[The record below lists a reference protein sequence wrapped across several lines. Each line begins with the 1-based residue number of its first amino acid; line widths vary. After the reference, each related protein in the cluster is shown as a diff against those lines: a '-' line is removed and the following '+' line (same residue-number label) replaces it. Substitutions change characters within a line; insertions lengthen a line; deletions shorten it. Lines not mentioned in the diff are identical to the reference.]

1 MYQVVAKADFGQ
13 GEKRINELEKKTKKM
28 TKSGKQKKD

>member
-28 TKSGKQKKD
+28 IKPGEQKED